1 MVFDFVIKLY
11 SKKETSA
18 TLKCTKVINV
28 ETAQVKISTYQAW
41 DVWKLLMLD
50 INNSV
55 IFWKEDISTE
65 ISKINMM
72 KRMSGKA

>member
-1 MVFDFVIKLY
+1 MVFDLVIKLY

-18 TLKCTKVINV
+18 TLKCTKGINV
-28 ETAQVKISTYQAW
+28 KTAQVKISTYQAW

>member
-1 MVFDFVIKLY
+1 MTQNRVKQALKQGRWKILTWEYDKINQMVFDFVIKLY

-41 DVWKLLMLD
+41 DVWKLLML
-50 INNSV
+50 
-55 IFWKEDISTE
+55 KY
-65 ISKINMM
+65 
-72 KRMSGKA
+72 